1 MTMVVAGIEVCKK
14 QLDVSVDG
22 VDRLV
27 ENDRSDWGIPRF
39 PAHALRQPGGDG
51 SDRTLSPLHPPVP
64 A

>member
-27 ENDRSDWGIPRF
+27 ENDRSDWG
-39 PAHALRQPGGDG
+39 D
-51 SDRTLSPLHPPVP
+51 STLSCARTPS
-64 A
+64 AGW